1 MPPVTPSLA
10 PARRSNFVRYPLL
23 ELIDRDLGLEPN
35 GVIVALDVAPKLL
48 LDPFRVEFRIIVD
61 GLDELVARDRGIA
74 RDNLVCKDEP

>member
-1 MPPVTPSLA
+1 
-10 PARRSNFVRYPLL
+10 L